1 MHNTIWLSLKSL
13 VPINDKKFDICAK
26 VQHGNNTGYW
36 LVGSLQSWLPGL
48 PSPISIYDC

>member
-1 MHNTIWLSLKSL
+1 

-36 LVGSLQSWLPGL
+36 LVIQSIALALGWQSTVLAAWTPK
-48 PSPISIYDC
+48 SN